1 MRRTT
6 IVLIAIVGFACSV
19 FAQSSSADQ
28 YPKREYFL
36 GLSASGSVGND
47 KPVIAV
53 NQRISSFFNEHAGGT
68 NGFQA
73 SFIANFNK
81 YAGIKGDFSAYV
93 NNRRIGGGY
102 FQSCVGTVCTAS
114 TQDFNVDSKALY
126 LMAGPEL
133 KGRNHT
139 RFTPFV
145 HAQAGIVHSRSEFS
159 TSGTL
164 SFSDQTTDTGFSMAF
179 GGGLD
184 IRASRRVSIRA
195 MMDYNPTFLKESDLG
210 SRERQD
216 HVRLSLGILFH

>member
-6 IVLIAIVGFACSV
+6 IVLIAIVGFASSV
-19 FAQSSSADQ
+19 LAQSGSSEQ

-36 GLSASGSVGND
+36 GVSASGSVDND
-47 KPVIAV
+47 KSVVAV
-53 NQRISSFFNEHAGGT
+53 NQSISSFFNEHAGGT
-68 NGFQA
+68 AGFQA
-73 SFIANFNK
+73 SFIANLNK
-81 YAGIKGDFSAYV
+81 HVGIKADFAAYV
-93 NNRRIGGGY
+93 NNRLISGGN
-102 FQSCVGTVCTAS
+102 FQSCVGTVCTTS

-126 LMAGPEL
+126 FMAGPEL

-139 RFTPFV
+139 RLTPFV
-145 HAQAGIVHSRSEFS
+145 HALAGIVHSRSEFR
-159 TSGTL
+159 TTGALT
-164 SFSDQTTDTGFSMAF
+164 FSDHTTDTGFSMAF

-184 IRASRRVSIRA
+184 IRASKRVSIRA